1 MATRSCQRECAR
13 GAEAGYS
20 LAEML
25 VVLLLASV
33 ILTVAVPMTLDTIR
47 SSRGRGAAHEVLAQI
62 RRAQSMS
69 VMRGDVFTWQWG
81 PSTSYPASEFRLV
94 RDLGSCSF
102 PANTASEDDVDVI
115 RDWIDVSQE
124 YPGVT
129 IQSVL
134 DDNGNTVGGVMF
146 NALGASVN
154 SCGTVTFPVRVTV
167 ADATGATH
175 VIEIHAAGGTRF
187 M

>member
-1 MATRSCQRECAR
+1 MGETTSGVNLSNYQQLLTSFGDQYGAR
-13 GAEAGYS
+13 IVDPGNAANS
-20 LAEML
+20 PI
-25 VVLLLASV
+25 VDK
-33 ILTVAVPMTLDTIR
+33 I
-47 SSRGRGAAHEVLAQI
+47 SRQQPQFGSRMPLGRAPLSGAQI
-62 RRAQSMS
+62 A
-69 VMRGDVFTWQWG
+69 
-81 PSTSYPASEFRLV
+81 
-94 RDLGSCSF
+94 
-102 PANTASEDDVDVI
+102 VI